1 MFHVKYN
8 TGKFY
13 STTLQMW
20 IVEEMFLVV
29 SNVEGE
35 RKDEGKY
42 HLYNSINHNLEF
54 EVPYWYVHYT
64 KYPEKL

>member
-13 STTLQMW
+13 STTLQRW

-35 RKDEGKY
+35 RKDEGKE
-42 HLYNSINHNLEF
+42 IPF
-54 EVPYWYVHYT
+54 I
-64 KYPEKL
+64 